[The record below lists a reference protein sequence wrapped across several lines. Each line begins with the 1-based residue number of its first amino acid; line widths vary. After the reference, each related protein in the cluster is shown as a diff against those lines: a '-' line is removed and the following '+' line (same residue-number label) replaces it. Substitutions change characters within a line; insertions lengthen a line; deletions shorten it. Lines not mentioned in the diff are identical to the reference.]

1 MIRLRSCIFGNSV
14 IDVMH
19 QYIISKGISMS
30 VYLITVDVNLGW
42 LVMVKSVWFLHCDIV
57 TNLFLFPGVE
67 DFEDLFS

>member
-1 MIRLRSCIFGNSV
+1 
-14 IDVMH
+14 
-19 QYIISKGISMS
+19 MS

-57 TNLFLFPGVE
+57 ANLFFFSLPGIE